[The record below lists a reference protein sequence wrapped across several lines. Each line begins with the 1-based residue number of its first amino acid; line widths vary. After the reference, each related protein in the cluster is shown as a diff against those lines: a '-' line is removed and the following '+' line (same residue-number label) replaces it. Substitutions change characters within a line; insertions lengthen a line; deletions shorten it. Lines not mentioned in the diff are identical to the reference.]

1 MRSGSY
7 VLARI
12 MDIPSFMNANNTKVE
27 GALNDKDSRYAT
39 KYSESWVGQD
49 GREWR
54 KETVYCFPGWRTFLA
69 VKVNGK
75 WQGW

>member
-1 MRSGSY
+1 MTTT
-7 VLARI
+7 
-12 MDIPSFMNANNTKVE
+12 NTKPQNTE
-27 GALNDKDSRYAT
+27 GARNDHETKCSDSWT
-39 KYSESWVGQD
+39 GQD

-54 KETVYCFPGWRTFLA
+54 RETVWCSPGWRTFLA